1 MESNRKGRLPWAI
14 VLFIVALSVLIA
26 WGAASLIRG
35 AKESGALGSVR
46 TVALNTVQSVQTV
59 SDGVI
64 VYDGGTISKLG
75 SNGSPRWSYMLGGS
89 VSLNASEAGV
99 AAWSGQSLTLIN
111 GSTGAADFSG
121 KMDANILSARMGAQY
136 TAVVLEP
143 EHNSTI
149 VLMEN
154 GGRRVDSITLSG
166 QTVVDYG
173 FFYTNDSLFWVMAL
187 DTSGTAPSCTLSTY
201 RPGRRIV
208 GQITD
213 SEQVIYHTTFQT
225 AQICTV
231 GNVFLRSYD
240 YSCREDAARRKLVYG
255 WVLASVDDS
264 SENPMM
270 AFTPTGQYD
279 GSSEMK
285 DVRMIRGTSDQT
297 VRMPFNCDS
306 LVAKNDRVYGFS
318 SSGYVMIAQL
328 GVQKVNAYRINASF
342 DTVYGVINGNVAVVG
357 SGNTLYFVSLQE
369 V

>member
-14 VLFIVALSVLIA
+14 VLFIVALSILIA
-26 WGAASLIRG
+26 WGAASLIRS
-35 AKESGALGSVR
+35 ARESSALGSVR
-46 TVALNTVQSVQTV
+46 TVSLNTIQSVETV
-59 SDGVI
+59 SDGAI
-64 VYDGGTISKLG
+64 VYDGGSILKLG
-75 SNGSPRWSYMLGGS
+75 SDGKTSWSYMLGGGI
-89 VSLNASEAGV
+89 SLNASDAGV
-99 AAWSGQSLTLIN
+99 AAWNGQSLTLIN
-111 GSTGAADFSG
+111 GATGAADFSG
-121 KMDANILSARMGAQY
+121 KMDANILSARIGAQY

-154 GGRRVDSITLSG
+154 GGRRVDEITLSG

-187 DTSGTAPSCTLSTY
+187 DTSGTAPSCTLSIY

-213 SEQVIYHTTFQT
+213 SEQVIYHTMFQS

-240 YSCREDAARRKLVYG
+240 YNCRENTDRRKLVYG
-255 WVLASVDDS
+255 WVLAGVDDA

-270 AFTPTGQYD
+270 AFTLIGQYD

-285 DVRMIRGTSDQT
+285 DVRMIRGSSDQT
-297 VRMPFNCDS
+297 VRMPFGCDA
-306 LVAKNDRVYGFS
+306 LIAKNDRVYGFS
-318 SSGYVMIAQL
+318 SSGYIMIAQM
-328 GVQKVNAYRINASF
+328 GVQKVNAYRIGVSF
-342 DTVYGVINGNVAVVG
+342 DQIYGVMSGNVAVVG
-357 SGNTLYFVSLQE
+357 NGNTLYFVSLQE